1 MPRGEVA
8 LTPLVFLT
16 GPFYVD
22 FFPHIARII
31 YLFYYRN
38 GQQLLIFFLNQYHFN
53 FAINLS

>member
-1 MPRGEVA
+1 MGEVA